1 MKRLLLEYQVF
12 LSHIDEIYGFLTK
25 VDKNVT
31 IEKISNAIVDLDAEK
46 EELLSF
52 IQQLGGSTLVYNAII
67 ISLYGCLE
75 NYIDKLLG
83 VYLEILTENK
93 NTYEDLPEKLRDKY
107 RNKLGEFLSSPQ
119 RFANMEL
126 DLAQEVSKYNELIH
140 SNVSGTINKNLAL
153 AHSGNLHFNEI
164 CLLMT
169 HLGIKDAKT
178 KIIDCSIF
186 KEYHINH
193 GMDEMEYDA
202 KRARRIDDFF
212 IPIEQLIT
220 QRNSVAHSWNVE
232 DRVSLREIKTIVL
245 PFVKMLCECILRV
258 CVVEAFMLNP
268 SQSMFKDEKPI
279 NVFHNQIVCLNN
291 QNVKVALNDCI
302 IYTSGADVKI
312 ARIKNIQVD
321 GSDIDSVQ
329 ETEAKNIGV
338 KLDNR
343 IQVDDKIKLIIHTM

>member
-126 DLAQEVSKYNELIH
+126 DLAQEISKYNELIH

-186 KEYHINH
+186 KEHHINH

-232 DRVSLREIKTIVL
+232 DRVSLHEIKTIVL
-245 PFVKMLCECILRV
+245 PFVKMLCESILRV
-258 CVVEAFMLNP
+258 CMIEAFSLNAD
-268 SQSMFKDEKPI
+268 QSMFNNETPI
-279 NVFHNQIVCLNN
+279 NIFHNQIVCINN
-291 QNVKVALNDCI
+291 QNIKIAPKDYL
-302 IYTSGADVKI
+302 IYTSEDAVKI
-312 ARIKNIQVD
+312 ACIKNIQFN
-321 GSDIDSVQ
+321 SKDISMVY
-329 ETEAKNIGV
+329 ETEAKDIGLE
-338 KLDNR
+338 LDNR
-343 IQVDDKIKLIIHTM
+343 IQISDKIKLIVHSM